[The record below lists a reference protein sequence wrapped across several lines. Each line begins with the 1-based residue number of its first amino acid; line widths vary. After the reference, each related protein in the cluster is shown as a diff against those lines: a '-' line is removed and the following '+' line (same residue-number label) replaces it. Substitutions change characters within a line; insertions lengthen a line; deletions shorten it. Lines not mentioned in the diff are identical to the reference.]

1 MSHNVIS
8 IDNIAN
14 FIIENKI
21 DAAKVEIDK
30 LNDIN
35 DVAAKQV
42 FSI

>member
-30 LNDIN
+30 FNDIN